1 MAGATMRHMAD
12 DGAERVVKGGQ
23 ELTARAWA
31 LIDTVGEELGLKL
44 EVVQGGFKAG
54 SGAKASGS
62 THDTGDVFDIRSRTL
77 PDDRLIEVVVAFRR
91 RNVCM
96 WLRDPAHG
104 WSRTGPHLHG
114 VLRDSVH
121 GLSTGAA
128 WQVADYDR
136 GNNGL
141 TGSSHGRDPFPR
153 PEQMAFPL
161 EDDVALTDAD
171 IERIAQRTADLV
183 WNRVIRTGF
192 QSDGTFDAEHPQKL
206 PARGLLAAAY
216 GKSVQAADRLGIPS
230 SADEGTLGNDLEPFE
245 LLPDDQP
252 IE

>member
-1 MAGATMRHMAD
+1 MAD
-12 DGAERVVKGGQ
+12 GDERVVKGGQ
-23 ELTARAWA
+23 ELTARTWA
-31 LIDTVGEELGLKL
+31 LIDDVAEELGLEL
-44 EVVQGGFKAG
+44 QVVQGGFKAG
-54 SGAKASGS
+54 SGARASGS
-62 THDTGDVFDIRSRTL
+62 THDVGDVFDIRSKTL
-77 PDDRLIEVVVAFRR
+77 PAHRLVDVVVAFRR

-96 WLRDPAHG
+96 WLRDPDHG
-104 WSRTGPHLHG
+104 WTKTGPHLHG

-128 WQVADYDR
+128 WQVQDYDR
-136 GNNGL
+136 KNNGL
-141 TGSSHGRDPFPR
+141 TGGAHAADPFPR
-153 PEQMAFPL
+153 PEQVPFQL

-192 QSDGTFDAEHPQKL
+192 QSDGTFDADHPQKL

-230 SADEGTLGNDLEPFE
+230 SADEGVLGNDLEPFE